1 MNNLVTVTCNL
12 ERHMMLLQAE
22 SIQKFLAPC
31 KHYVVI
37 NEEKVNLEAWR
48 NYLSPYYDR
57 HELILLSQ
65 RDLFINDDPKL
76 GGTHTQQVCKLE
88 ISKLI
93 RDDYLILDTKNFF
106 IKPTSI
112 KEWKRYM
119 GSTGIRYLDESMFT
133 TDIQKLKQDKVFIDA
148 IKAYAQRLGFVKLP
162 PYYLTPMTPFKVDYD
177 YLSKCK
183 VDSFKNYILK
193 DINGNSLSAPSE
205 FILYSFL
212 VHYYI
217 SPEHHTIK
225 DHDLQKTSC
234 AFYQNFELFI
244 EELMNGTIYNH
255 LEYSNIKVWGIHR
268 LLLEKLDPSHIKKI
282 NEYLK
287 QKGFNYQ
294 FL

>member
-1 MNNLVTVTCNL
+1 
-12 ERHMMLLQAE
+12 MMLLQAE

-37 NEEKVNLEAWR
+37 NEEKVNIEAWR

-133 TDIQKLKQDKVFIDA
+133 TDIQKLQQDKVFIDA